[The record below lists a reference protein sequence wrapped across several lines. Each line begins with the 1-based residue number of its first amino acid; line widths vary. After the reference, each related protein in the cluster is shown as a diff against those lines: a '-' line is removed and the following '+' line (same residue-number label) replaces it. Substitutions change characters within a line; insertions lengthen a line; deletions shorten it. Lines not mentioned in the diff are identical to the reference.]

1 VIYFWK
7 QLDGTIPGQVARQNG
22 QVNLVTVSQGSIWQ
36 WWAHPYFKLI
46 IDKSMPIDP
55 RFEYESMFYKTKI
68 GRLLVILKMRNI
80 SGSMIDDW
88 KKIYHT

>member
-1 VIYFWK
+1 
-7 QLDGTIPGQVARQNG
+7 
-22 QVNLVTVSQGSIWQ
+22 
-36 WWAHPYFKLI
+36 
-46 IDKSMPIDP
+46 MPIDP

>member
-1 VIYFWK
+1 MIYFWK

-22 QVNLVTVSQGSIWQ
+22 QVDLLVTVSQGSIWQ
-36 WWAHPYFKLI
+36 WWAHPYFKSI

-68 GRLLVILKMRNI
+68 DQWLVILKMRDI
-80 SGSMIDDW
+80 SGSMIVD
-88 KKIYHT
+88 